1 MCAALREDPRTS
13 AAAIIMVTARA
24 QQDEKVRGLEV
35 GADDYVTKPFDP
47 VELVARIRAA
57 LRHARRQRDVSPLTG
72 LPGNNEI
79 ARELERLCAPNHPAF
94 ALLHVDLDNFKAY
107 NDHYGFAMGDR
118 VIKATATLLT
128 DELAHHATEPC
139 FVGHVGGDDFV
150 VITGPEAATSCAVGV
165 VARFDAAIGS
175 FYDATDRLRGGI
187 EVTDRRGVPRR
198 FPLMSISLGI
208 TTVPAGLGSSPV
220 AVASLAAEMKT
231 LAKQDPWSSY
241 RLDRRSS

>member
-1 MCAALREDPRTS
+1 
-13 AAAIIMVTARA
+13 MVTARA

-79 ARELERLCAPNHPAF
+79 ARELERLCSRGHPGF

-118 VIKATATLLT
+118 VIKATAELLT
-128 DELAHHATEPC
+128 DELTHHATEPC

-150 VITGPEAATSCAVGV
+150 VITGPEAATSYAVGV
-165 VARFDAAIGS
+165 VARFDAIIGS
-175 FYDATDRLRGGI
+175 FYDPADRMRGGI

-198 FPLMSISLGI
+198 FPVMSISLGI
-208 TTVPAGLGSSPV
+208 TTLSAGRESSPV
-220 AVASLAAEMKT
+220 AVASLAAEMKS

-241 RLDRRSS
+241 RLDRRTS